1 MTLVDTNVLIDVLSD
16 DPVWF
21 DWSATWLDRR
31 GDIGSMFINEIVFA
45 ELSVQMASEAEVE
58 QALAT
63 LKVTLARIPIQALFI
78 AGKAYEQYRA
88 AGGIRTGV
96 LPDFFIG
103 AHAKVTRWP
112 LLTRDVRRYRTY
124 FPDVELITPNT

>member
-21 DWSATWLDRR
+21 DWSAASLDRR
-31 GDIGSMFINEIVFA
+31 GDIGAMFINEIIFA
-45 ELSVQMASEAEVE
+45 ELSVQMASEAELE
-58 QALAT
+58 QALAA
-63 LKVTLARIPIQALFI
+63 LKVTLARTPTRALFI
-78 AGKAYEQYRA
+78 AGKAYDRYRA

-103 AHAKVTRWP
+103 AHALVAQWP

-124 FPDVELITPNT
+124 FPDVELVAPAA